1 MQGVVLPSIVSELEE
16 SGFRIPDFKN
26 SNLSLMK
33 EFAEGK
39 GKHLKSGKKKAV
51 LIIDGLG
58 YDTLDKAAKSDKKLS
73 EFIGRNTLEKASTI
87 FPSFTPSV
95 IISLNSGKYVSEH
108 GITGDF
114 FSKDYGTMINP
125 FRLSWMPSSDEIDGL
140 APMLMPRPSVLE
152 RIRSMGRFA
161 YLMRDQVL
169 EKEMRSD
176 FCKGLRYVPHTGN
189 EDLFVGMESLLKKGD
204 FDFMYAYTDALDHF
218 SHRYSK
224 SGGETV
230 RLVARLFRDIM
241 ELEEKLRKSDTELFI
256 FSDHG
261 QIVVDKKL
269 KTNVMWNDELMK
281 FLEMPV
287 FGNGRSFSMKIVDGK
302 EKGFED
308 YFERKYSKKAALF
321 DTEELVKAG
330 IFGSKKLSEFARYN
344 LADKTG
350 IALGNNTFS
359 FNDYNRSRGKAAN
372 PRISEN
378 MGTHGGMNPEE
389 IEIPILRIG

>member
-1 MQGVVLPSIVSELEE
+1 VQGVVLPSIISELEE
-16 SGFRIPDFKN
+16 TGFRIPDFRN

-33 EFAEGK
+33 EFAEGR
-39 GKHLKSGKKKAV
+39 GRHLKSGKKRVV

-58 YDTLDKAAKSDKKLS
+58 YDTLEKAAKSDKKLS
-73 EFIGRNTLEKASTI
+73 DFIGRNSLEKASTM

-108 GITGDF
+108 GIVGDF

-125 FRLSWMPSSDEIDGL
+125 FRLSWMPSSDEIKGL
-140 APMLMPRPSVLE
+140 APMLMPRPSLLE
-152 RIRSMGRFA
+152 RIRLKKRFV

-169 EKEMRSD
+169 EKEMRSA
-176 FCKGLRYVPHTGN
+176 FCSGVRYVPHTGN
-189 EDLFVGMESLLKKGD
+189 EDLFVGIEALLKKGD
-204 FDFMYAYTDALDHF
+204 FDFAYAYTDALDHF

-224 SGGETV
+224 SGNETV

-241 ELEEKLRKSDTELFI
+241 ELEEKLRKSNTELFI

-261 QIVVDKKL
+261 QIVVDSRL
-269 KTNVMWNDELMK
+269 KTNVWWDDELMK

-287 FGNGRSFSMKIVDGK
+287 FGNGRSFNMKISDGK

-308 YFERKYSKKAALF
+308 YFERKYSKKAVLF
-321 DTEELVKAG
+321 DTDELIKAG
-330 IFGSKKLSEFARYN
+330 IFGSKNVSEFARYN

-359 FNDYNRSRGKAAN
+359 FNDYNRSKGKASN
-372 PRISEN
+372 PRMSEN
-378 MGTHGGMNPEE
+378 RGTHGGMSPEE
-389 IEIPILRIG
+389 MEIPILKVG